1 MSATKKSDHEATH
14 AAQPAKSVV
23 FVVDDDDGVRR
34 AMGTLMESVGYAYV
48 AYASAVEFL
57 RHYDAAQPGCLI
69 LDIRMPEMSGLELQQ
84 ELNQRGLQIPVI
96 FVTGHGDVP
105 MAVDAMKKG
114 AFDFVQKPFR
124 DQDLLDRVNR
134 ALQTDAAARQESAG
148 KDEVLH
154 RCGTLT
160 PREKEVMALIVEGKA
175 NKVIAM
181 DLNLSERTVEIH
193 RARVMEKMKARSVA
207 QLVKMSLLLPT
218 ATA

>member
-1 MSATKKSDHEATH
+1 MSASTQKNDHPSSVA
-14 AAQPAKSVV
+14 PAKATV
-23 FVVDDDDGVRR
+23 FVVDDDDAVRR
-34 AMGTLMESVGYAYV
+34 ALSTLMESVSYPCV
-48 AYASAVEFL
+48 AYANAQDFL
-57 RHYDAAQPGCLI
+57 NHYESSRPGCLI
-69 LDIRMPEMSGLELQQ
+69 LDIRMPEMSGLELQV
-84 ELNQRGLQIPVI
+84 ELNKRGWQIPVI

-134 ALQTDAAARQESAG
+134 ALQVDASLRQESAG
-148 KDEVLH
+148 RGDVLH
-154 RCGTLT
+154 RWESLT

-207 QLVKMSLLLPT
+207 QLVKMSLLLPG
-218 ATA
+218 AIQ

>member
-1 MSATKKSDHEATH
+1 MSASTKSDQVTTPPE
-14 AAQPAKSVV
+14 PAKATVLI
-23 FVVDDDDGVRR
+23 VDDDDAVRR
-34 AMGTLMESVGYAYV
+34 AMGTLMESVGYAYLT
-48 AYASAVEFL
+48 YNSAAEFL
-57 RHYDAAQPGCLI
+57 SRYDSAQPGCLI
-69 LDIRMPEMSGLELQQ
+69 LDIRMPGMSGLELQQ
-84 ELNQRGLQIPVI
+84 ELNRRGIQIPVI

-134 ALQTDAAARQESAG
+134 ALQADATVRQESAG
-148 KDEVLH
+148 KDAVLH
-154 RCGTLT
+154 RWGTLT

-207 QLVKMSLLLPT
+207 QLVKMSLLLPS

>member
-1 MSATKKSDHEATH
+1 MSLTNISNGDVAHSVH
-14 AAQPAKSVV
+14 PSKSVV
-23 FVVDDDDGVRR
+23 VIIDDDDGVRR
-34 AMGTLMESVGYAYV
+34 ALGTLMESVGYAHV

-57 RHYDAAQPGCLI
+57 QKYDPAQPGCLI

-84 ELNQRGLQIPVI
+84 ELSRRGYRIPVI

-134 ALQTDAAARQESAG
+134 ALQTDAGLRLESAG
-148 KDEVLH
+148 KEEVL
-154 RCGTLT
+154 RRWGVLT
-160 PREKEVMALIVEGKA
+160 PREKEVMVLIVEGKA

-181 DLNLSERTVEIH
+181 DLDLSERTVEIH

-207 QLVKMSLLLPT
+207 QLVKMSLLLP
-218 ATA
+218 AKA

>member
-1 MSATKKSDHEATH
+1 MSAVGKTEHDAAHGAQQAKAT
-14 AAQPAKSVV
+14 V

-34 AMGTLMESVGYAYV
+34 ALGTLMESVGYAYA
-48 AYASAVEFL
+48 AYPSAVEFL
-57 RHYDAAQPGCLI
+57 RHYDAAQAGCLI
-69 LDIRMPEMSGLELQQ
+69 LDIRMPEMSGLELQI
-84 ELNQRGLQIPVI
+84 ELNRRGHHIPVI

-134 ALQTDAAARQESAG
+134 ALQADAGVRLESAG
-148 KDEVLH
+148 KDEVL
-154 RCGTLT
+154 RRWGTLT
-160 PREKEVMALIVEGKA
+160 PREKEVMALIVDGKA

-181 DLNLSERTVEIH
+181 DLHLSERTVEIH

-207 QLVKMSLLLPT
+207 HLVKMSLLLP
-218 ATA
+218 AVPA